1 MIKGLLFDLDGV
13 LINTEMWHFKMDEI
27 CLSELGYDDISPMA
41 FISLIGAGKGMD
53 PWENVY
59 RQIPEKYRTNG
70 FKEKFRDYKLSK
82 FVYPPFKELLFPEAK
97 EALQSLKE
105 HGYLLACCSSS
116 KPDYIEKA
124 LKDCDIYDYFDV
136 VLSGHDFNKSKPD
149 PEIYLTAMN
158 KLGLDNPQCVVIED
172 SSYGIEAG
180 KNAEMTVFCIKDYF
194 FGIDQTRA
202 DYYLENLKELNEL
215 LSSISN
221 DI

>member
-27 CLSELGYDDISPMA
+27 CLHELGYNDIDPMA

-53 PWENVY
+53 PWEEVY

-82 FVYPPFKELLFPEAK
+82 FVYPPFKDLLFPEVK
-97 EALQSLKE
+97 ESLQKLKTN
-105 HGYLLACCSSS
+105 GYLLACCSSS

-124 LKDCDIYDYFDV
+124 LKDCDIYNYFDV
-136 VLSGHDFNKSKPD
+136 VLSGHDFTKSKPD

-158 KLGLDNPQCVVIED
+158 QLNLNPSQCAVIED

-180 KNAEMTVFCIKDYF
+180 KNAKMTVFCIHDHF
-194 FGIDQTRA
+194 FNIDQTKA
-202 DYYLENLKELNEL
+202 DYKLENLKELEEFIA
-215 LSSISN
+215 SITN
-221 DI
+221 K